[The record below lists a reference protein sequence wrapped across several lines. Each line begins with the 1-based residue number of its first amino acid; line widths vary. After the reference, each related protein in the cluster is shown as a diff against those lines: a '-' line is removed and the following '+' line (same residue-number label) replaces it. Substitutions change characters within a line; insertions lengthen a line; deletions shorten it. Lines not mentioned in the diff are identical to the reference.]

1 MPVFCEALSV
11 IIKIESINARFKGGW
26 DSFLEI
32 IPNETFCADGE
43 IARVGFMSLENA
55 MQFLKLLDSRGL
67 KYNPLINDIALYDAR
82 EIFIKLKPD
91 FSDYSES
98 KDCKWLQA
106 GRPISFNDNDPL
118 MCWMI
123 KPGQKRGEITDEQ
136 LDACSF
142 PDNVNIEKEDSARM
156 YHAED
161 TRKLKYLRTEDGLD
175 VYWDGDKQKEVYTTS
190 DNDE

>member
-1 MPVFCEALSV
+1 
-11 IIKIESINARFKGGW
+11 
-26 DSFLEI
+26 
-32 IPNETFCADGE
+32 
-43 IARVGFMSLENA
+43 
-55 MQFLKLLDSRGL
+55 
-67 KYNPLINDIALYDAR
+67 
-82 EIFIKLKPD
+82 
-91 FSDYSES
+91 
-98 KDCKWLQA
+98 
-106 GRPISFNDNDPL
+106 

-156 YHAED
+156 YHVED